1 MEQLINNM
9 LANAQI
15 PQIPTAVKKGESSS
29 QKDGFQ
35 KLLEQKQGGDASQPA
50 KAEKTET
57 PDKPQDAQNPQKTQ
71 ESGETRQ
78 PVPGPKNEK
87 ELEAQMALAAM
98 AMLQTPVVPVE
109 QVMTPEVQAEAAAD
123 EIVPLMAETV
133 LTPEARNLAP
143 ETEAETLETP
153 VEGNENQPVDQA
165 LAEELPQT
173 IEAPEA
179 ARNTEGRTVEVKV
192 ETGPAEDGASGT
204 EDGLTPQ
211 GAEVETPVEGN
222 ENQPVDQA
230 LAEEL
235 PQTIEAPEAARNTE
249 GRTVEVKVET
259 GPAEDGASGTEDGLT
274 PQGAEVE
281 TPVFED
287 VKAVP
292 VKVGEAHRAPQADEI
307 TEKQIAPKVN
317 EALAA
322 GQTRVELQLNP
333 ENLGKIAI
341 EMTTGED
348 GKLVVVLHAEN
359 RDTQNLLSKDMSRLA
374 ELLGRESQQEVR
386 VEVPRQEESQ
396 RQDLY
401 EQQQEQQRQRQQEQR
416 RRRETGG
423 EDFLQQLRLGLIPMD
438 GE

>member
-78 PVPGPKNEK
+78 PVPGAKDEK

-123 EIVPLMAETV
+123 EVAPLMAETV

-211 GAEVETPVEGN
+211 GAEVETPV
-222 ENQPVDQA
+222 
-230 LAEEL
+230 
-235 PQTIEAPEAARNTE
+235 
-249 GRTVEVKVET
+249 
-259 GPAEDGASGTEDGLT
+259 
-274 PQGAEVE
+274 
-281 TPVFED
+281 FED

-292 VKVGEAHRAPQADEI
+292 VKVGEAHRAPQADEV